1 MEIIALVRELISSLL
16 FNIAMGQSYYYDPN
30 IFSSIFSLLLYLSFG
45 WVIIKKISIPTKF
58 NIYSALL
65 LGLVVAFASVRYMPF
80 GGDARIYCDY
90 ITIDL
95 AGSNVYLADQKYAF
109 NYPPFFIAL
118 LTQFCKYNYVE
129 FYPII
134 YSVLIALATFVFSR
148 EYKLR
153 ALTVVTILSTSF
165 LGFRWILKT
174 GNFLFWEM
182 TFLLLALVFAKKNA
196 NITLIFL
203 VLFGFQR
210 LWFILIPLFWFKVA
224 KEKINYIGLGGSL
237 LISLSLLSIKFEF
250 LNSYF
255 NQLLNGNTISSVWNG
270 EANHNSPSLLLN
282 IIDLF
287 NLHSNF
293 VTCFVVYSAIV
304 IFYINKSLD
313 GSIFKQREYL
323 LSQII
328 FLVVALN
335 PTFKPYYA
343 ILGVIALVPLIA
355 LLKASYVDHYIFVH
369 CSLINI
375 FWIIGSMVP
384 MGYPYSIF
392 QIVFIVSTI
401 KIMFNNESYIKDD

>member
-1 MEIIALVRELISSLL
+1 
-16 FNIAMGQSYYYDPN
+16 MGQSYYYDPN

-129 FYPII
+129 VYPII
-134 YSVLIALATFVFSR
+134 YSALITLATFVLSR
-148 EYKLR
+148 EYKIP
-153 ALTVVTILSTSF
+153 ALTVMTILATSL

-174 GNFLFWEM
+174 GNFLFWEVSL
-182 TFLLLALVFAKKNA
+182 LLLALVFAKKNA

-270 EANHNSPSLLLN
+270 EANHNSPSLLFN

-287 NLHSNF
+287 NLHSSF
-293 VTCFVVYSAIV
+293 LTCLVAYSTIV
-304 IFYINKSLD
+304 IFYISKSLD
-313 GSIFKQREYL
+313 RNVFNQKEYL

-343 ILGVIALVPLIA
+343 ILGVIALVPLVA
-355 LLKASYVDHYIFVH
+355 LLKAKYVDHYIFVY
-369 CSLINI
+369 CFLINI

>member
-45 WVIIKKISIPTKF
+45 WIIIKKISIPTKF

-129 FYPII
+129 VYPII
-134 YSVLIALATFVFSR
+134 YSALITLATFVLSR
-148 EYKLR
+148 EYKIP
-153 ALTVVTILSTSF
+153 ALTVMTILATSL

-174 GNFLFWEM
+174 GNFLFWEVSL
-182 TFLLLALVFAKKNA
+182 LLLALVFAKKNA

-237 LISLSLLSIKFEF
+237 LISLSLLAIKFEF

-270 EANHNSPSLLLN
+270 EANHNSPSLLFN

-293 VTCFVVYSAIV
+293 LTCLVVYSTIV
-304 IFYINKSLD
+304 IFYISKSLD
-313 GSIFKQREYL
+313 RNVFNQKEYL

-343 ILGVIALVPLIA
+343 ILGVIALVPLVA
-355 LLKASYVDHYIFVH
+355 LLKAKYLDHYIFVY
-369 CSLINI
+369 CFLINI

>member
-45 WVIIKKISIPTKF
+45 WIIIKKISIPTKF

-129 FYPII
+129 VYPII
-134 YSVLIALATFVFSR
+134 YSALITLATFVLSR
-148 EYKLR
+148 EYKIP
-153 ALTVVTILSTSF
+153 ALTVMTILATSL

-174 GNFLFWEM
+174 GNFLFWEVSL
-182 TFLLLALVFAKKNA
+182 LLLALVFAKKNA

-224 KEKINYIGLGGSL
+224 KEKINYIGLGGSV
-237 LISLSLLSIKFEF
+237 LISLSLLAIKSEF

-270 EANHNSPSLLLN
+270 EANHNSPSLLFN

-287 NLHSNF
+287 NLHSSF
-293 VTCFVVYSAIV
+293 LTCLVVYSTIV
-304 IFYINKSLD
+304 IFYISKSLD
-313 GSIFKQREYL
+313 RNVFNQKEYL

-335 PTFKPYYA
+335 PAFKPYYA
-343 ILGVIALVPLIA
+343 ILGVIALVPLVA
-355 LLKASYVDHYIFVH
+355 LLKAKYVDHYIFVY
-369 CSLINI
+369 CFLINI

>member
-45 WVIIKKISIPTKF
+45 WVIIKKISIPTKL

-129 FYPII
+129 VYPII
-134 YSVLIALATFVFSR
+134 YSVLITLATFVLSR
-148 EYKLR
+148 EYKIP
-153 ALTVVTILSTSF
+153 ALTVMTILATSL

-174 GNFLFWEM
+174 GNFLFWEVSL
-182 TFLLLALVFAKKNA
+182 LLLALVFAKKNA

-237 LISLSLLSIKFEF
+237 LISLSLLAIKFEF

-270 EANHNSPSLLLN
+270 EANHNSPSLLFN

-293 VTCFVVYSAIV
+293 LTCLVVYSTIV
-304 IFYINKSLD
+304 IFYISKSLD
-313 GSIFKQREYL
+313 RNVFNQEEYL

-343 ILGVIALVPLIA
+343 ILGVIALVPLVA
-355 LLKASYVDHYIFVH
+355 LLKAKYLDHYIFVY
-369 CSLINI
+369 CFLINI